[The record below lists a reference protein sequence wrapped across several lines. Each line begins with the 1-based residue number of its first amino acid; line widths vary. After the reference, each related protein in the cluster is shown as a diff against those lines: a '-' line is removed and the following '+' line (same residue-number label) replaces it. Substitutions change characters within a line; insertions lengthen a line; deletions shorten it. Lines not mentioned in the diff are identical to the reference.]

1 MIGIDFLPT
10 STDPCVYTYGRGST
24 LTILTFYVDDIL
36 RSGYNQ
42 KGVQLLKKELMNRI
56 AVTGMCEVSVIFG
69 MSVFMDHNKGTLT
82 ISQADYLHN
91 VIVRFGTLECN
102 TVQTPEYGPELSNE

>member
-1 MIGIDFLPT
+1 M
-10 STDPCVYTYGRGST
+10 
-24 LTILTFYVDDIL
+24 TILTFYVDDIL

-69 MSVFMDHNKGTLT
+69 MSVFMDHNKGKLT